1 MSESKSSQRV
11 PIERFPVTVIVERK
25 RRDDKP
31 WSIDYWSVI
40 GLLPAQASKGFEKT
54 ILRDD
59 GNLSQ
64 YSWRGYDVALYL
76 DDVESYHF
84 NLEGESPSI
93 FVIGEYADAE
103 DETGEIVP
111 LLVTLSY
118 DEAASY
124 METDSPIFNLPIP
137 GEIQLWVEQYV
148 LDHYRPVEKKKRKRQ
163 RWQQDAWVRNKRPL
177 GEYR

>member
-1 MSESKSSQRV
+1 MSESKSGQRV

-31 WSIDYWSVI
+31 WTVDHWSVI
-40 GLLPAQASKGFEKT
+40 GLLPAQASKEFEKT
-54 ILRDD
+54 VLRDD
-59 GNLSQ
+59 GILSQ

-76 DDVESYHF
+76 DDIESYHF
-84 NLEGESPSI
+84 NLEGESLWS

-103 DETGEIVP
+103 DEAGEIVA

-124 METDSPIFNLPIP
+124 METDSLVSDLPIP
-137 GEIQLWVEQYV
+137 GEIQLWVERYV
-148 LDHYRPVEKKKRKRQ
+148 LDHYRPVEKKKPKRL
-163 RWQQDAWVRNKRPL
+163 RWQQDAWVRSKRPL

>member
-1 MSESKSSQRV
+1 MSESKSGQRV

-31 WSIDYWSVI
+31 WTIDHWSVI

-54 ILRDD
+54 KLRDD

-148 LDHYRPVEKKKRKRQ
+148 LDNYRPVEKKKRKRQ
-163 RWQQDAWVRNKRPL
+163 QQDAWVRNKRPF

>member
-1 MSESKSSQRV
+1 LWSENAAM
-11 PIERFPVTVIVERK
+11 TN
-25 RRDDKP
+25 P
-31 WSIDYWSVI
+31 WSIDQWSVI
-40 GLLPAQASKGFEKT
+40 GLLPAQASQRFEKT
-54 ILRDD
+54 MLRDD
-59 GNLSQ
+59 GHLSQ
-64 YSWRGYDVALYL
+64 YSWSGYDVALYL

-148 LDHYRPVEKKKRKRQ
+148 LDNYRPVEKKKRKRQ
-163 RWQQDAWVRNKRPL
+163 RWQQDAWVRNQRPL

>member
-54 ILRDD
+54 MLRDD

-93 FVIGEYADAE
+93 FVIGEYVDAE

-137 GEIQLWVEQYV
+137 GEIQVWVEQYV
-148 LDHYRPVEKKKRKRQ
+148 LDNYRPLEKKKRKRQ

>member
-1 MSESKSSQRV
+1 MSESKSGQRV

-25 RRDDKP
+25 RSNDKP
-31 WSIDYWSVI
+31 WSIDHWSVI

-54 ILRDD
+54 KLRDD

-103 DETGEIVP
+103 DETGEVVP

>member
-1 MSESKSSQRV
+1 M
-11 PIERFPVTVIVERK
+11 ERK

-31 WSIDYWSVI
+31 WIIDYWSLI
-40 GLLPAQASKGFEKT
+40 GLVPAQSSKGFEKT
-54 ILRDD
+54 MLRDD
-59 GNLSQ
+59 GHLSQ

-84 NLEGESPSI
+84 NLDGESPSI

-103 DETGEIVP
+103 DETGEMVP

-124 METDSPIFNLPIP
+124 METDSPMFNLPIP
-137 GEIQLWVEQYV
+137 GQIQLWVGQYV
-148 LDHYRPVEKKKRKRQ
+148 LDDYRPVEKKKRKRQ

>member
-1 MSESKSSQRV
+1 MSESKSDQRV

-31 WSIDYWSVI
+31 WSIDHWSVI
-40 GLLPAQASKGFEKT
+40 GLLPAQASKGFERT
-54 ILRDD
+54 TLRDD

-76 DDVESYHF
+76 DDIESYHF
-84 NLEGESPSI
+84 NLEGESPWI

-103 DETGEIVP
+103 DEAGEIVP

-118 DEAASY
+118 NEAASY
-124 METDSPIFNLPIP
+124 METDSLVFNLPIP
-137 GEIQLWVEQYV
+137 GEIQLWVERYV

-163 RWQQDAWVRNKRPL
+163 RWPQDAWVRSKRPL